1 MVSEVQQEDLEVL
14 RSFPQVLESAVA
26 DLSDRQLDAIGVE
39 GEWTVRQIVHHLA
52 DSHMNSFVRLKL
64 ILTEE
69 RPSLKP
75 YVEPLWAELA
85 DVRSVPIEASLLLLK
100 GLHPRW
106 VTLFESLTAAQWQRT
121 GFHPELNKYLTPASL
136 LQDYAQ
142 HCRDHLAQLERVLEA
157 VEKQ

>member
-52 DSHMNSFVRLKL
+52 DSHMNSFVR
-64 ILTEE
+64 
-69 RPSLKP
+69 LKP